1 MHTHTSLLC
10 IYVLYTSMDNKKTT
24 MALAVVAIFSISMT
38 ANAFASHGSNAIACE
53 ADGYEAGQDD
63 SFSQKLYETCE
74 EVVGGADAY
83 YEGFIEGCMSVEG
96 NTRDVCEL
104 ATDAD

>member
-1 MHTHTSLLC
+1 MASLLG
-10 IYVLYTSMDNKKTT
+10 IYVLYASMDNKKTT
-24 MALAVVAIFSISMT
+24 MALAIVAIFSISMT

-53 ADGYEAGQDD
+53 VDGYEAGRDG

-74 EVVGGADAY
+74 EVGGADAY
-83 YEGFIEGCMSVEG
+83 YEGFIEGCTSVEG

>member
-1 MHTHTSLLC
+1 
-10 IYVLYTSMDNKKTT
+10 MDNKKTT

-53 ADGYEAGQDD
+53 ADGYEAGRDD

>member
-1 MHTHTSLLC
+1 MASLLC
-10 IYVLYTSMDNKKTT
+10 IYVLYASMDNEKTT

-53 ADGYEAGQDD
+53 ADGYEAGRDD
-63 SFSQKLYETCE
+63 SFSQELYETCE
-74 EVVGGADAY
+74 EVGGADEY
-83 YEGFIEGCMSVEG
+83 YEGFIEGCTSVEG

>member
-1 MHTHTSLLC
+1 M
-10 IYVLYTSMDNKKTT
+10 
-24 MALAVVAIFSISMT
+24 VAITILTSGYGYSGSGSD
-38 ANAFASHGSNAIACE
+38 AFASHGSNAIACE
-53 ADGYEAGQDD
+53 ADGYEAGRDD
-63 SFSQKLYETCE
+63 SFSQDLFDMCG
-74 EVVGGADAY
+74 EVVGGADA

>member
-10 IYVLYTSMDNKKTT
+10 IYVLHTSMDNKKTT

-53 ADGYEAGQDD
+53 A
-63 SFSQKLYETCE
+63 
-74 EVVGGADAY
+74 
-83 YEGFIEGCMSVEG
+83 
-96 NTRDVCEL
+96 
-104 ATDAD
+104 